1 MNLVRLA
8 AEIDLMRTGRGSRW
22 QQLRER
28 LAQVDSGLRDQRNTE
43 RLKLANAKARLATL
57 DSRQDPGPLLAAVEQ
72 SAARLAKLD
81 LEVAEAIARGL
92 RGPK

>member
-1 MNLVRLA
+1 MDLIRLA
-8 AEIDLMRTGRGSRW
+8 AELDLMRTGRGRRR

-28 LAQVDSGLRDQRNTE
+28 LAQVDGRLRDQRNIE
-43 RLKLANAKARLATL
+43 RLKLANARARLAML

-81 LEVAEAIARGL
+81 LEVVEAIARGL
-92 RGPK
+92 EK